1 MTAPQ
6 KPKVLL
12 LGTIHFAQAEWDALS
27 DVAELLP
34 LTSRDRTEFIADLQG
49 KYSDIT
55 AVYRDFPSVEITGR
69 FDEEL
74 SKHIPDSLKFICGH
88 GAGYDQI
95 DVPFYTAKGIR
106 ISNTPSAV
114 DDATADTHVY
124 LILGALRNFSL
135 GERTLRE
142 GKWLSGVGLAHDPR
156 GKVVGIVGMGG
167 IGRALRDRL
176 APFGFSKIIYY
187 NRRRLSP
194 ELEAGAEYVADL
206 DDLYAQ
212 TDVLALN
219 CPLTDATYHL
229 INETSLAKMKD
240 GVVITN
246 TARGKVVDET
256 ALAAALESGKVGAVG
271 LDVFENEPIVHPTL
285 LSHPSALL
293 LPHMG
298 THTEETRK
306 IMEVLVI
313 DNIRSAL
320 TKNEMLTL
328 IPDQVGKFWLAP
340 NK

>member
-1 MTAPQ
+1 MTASQ

-12 LGTIHFAQAEWDALS
+12 VGTLHFAQAEWEALS

-34 LTSRDRTEFIADLQG
+34 LTSRDRTEFIADLHG
-49 KYSDIT
+49 KYSDIV
-55 AVYRDFPSVEITGR
+55 ALYRDFPSAEITGR

-74 SKHIPDSLKFICGH
+74 SKHVPASLKYICGH

-124 LILGALRNFSL
+124 LILGALRSFSL

-194 ELEAGAEYVADL
+194 ELEAGAEYVASL
-206 DDLYAQ
+206 DELYAQ

-219 CPLTDATYHL
+219 CPLNEATHHL
-229 INETSLAKMKD
+229 INADSIAKMKD

-246 TARGKVVDET
+246 TARGKVVDEE

-271 LDVFENEPIVHPTL
+271 LDVFEHEPVVHPTL
-285 LSHPSALL
+285 LSHPQALL

-298 THTEETRK
+298 THTQETRK

-313 DNIRSAL
+313 DNIRARL
-320 TKNEMLTL
+320 TKGELLTL
-328 IPDQVGKFWLAP
+328 VPDQVGKF
-340 NK
+340 